1 MGSVGATEVMVVFL
15 LVIVPAAVIFA
26 VVRLGAR
33 GSGRSG
39 QSPVV
44 GAPGWHPDPTG
55 RHEFRYWD
63 GRGWSDRIS
72 DRGNEALDPLD
83 VVEAAPRQVL

>member
-1 MGSVGATEVMVVFL
+1 MAGIGVPELVVVFL
-15 LVIVPAAVIFA
+15 LVVVPAAVILG
-26 VVRLGAR
+26 VVLLGRR

-39 QSPVV
+39 HAPVA

-63 GRGWSDRIS
+63 GRGWTDRIS
-72 DRGNEALDPLD
+72 DRGNEATDSFD
-83 VVEAAPRQVL
+83 SAAPRHVL

>member
-1 MGSVGATEVMVVFL
+1 MGGFGVTEILVLFL
-15 LVIVPAAVIFA
+15 LVLLPAAVIFA
-26 VVRLGAR
+26 VVRLGLR

-39 QSPVV
+39 TAPVA

-63 GRGWSDRIS
+63 GRAWSDRVS
-72 DRGNEALDPLD
+72 DRGHEATDSFD
-83 VVEAAPRQVL
+83 AAAPKRVL